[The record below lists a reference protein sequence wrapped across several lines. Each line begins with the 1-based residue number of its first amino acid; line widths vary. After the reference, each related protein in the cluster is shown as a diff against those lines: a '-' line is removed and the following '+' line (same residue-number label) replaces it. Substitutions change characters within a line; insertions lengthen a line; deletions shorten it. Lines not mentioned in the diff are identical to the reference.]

1 MKGIT
6 GNPVLD
12 AYQQMAVAKVGAP
25 KPVAAASASPAG
37 AQPSTG
43 AAEVNISS
51 RARDLA
57 ATATHTVNHEKVSD
71 LKSQISNGTYQID
84 SHAIA
89 QRLIDALG

>member
-12 AYQQMAVAKVGAP
+12 AYQQMAVAKVGAT
-25 KPVAAASASPAG
+25 KPVAASPSSAASAGPNTS
-37 AQPSTG
+37 
-43 AAEVNISS
+43 AAEVSISA

-57 ATATHTVNHEKVSD
+57 TSAAHTVDHAKVSD
-71 LKSQISNGTYQID
+71 LKNQISNGSYRID
-84 SHAIA
+84 SHAVA